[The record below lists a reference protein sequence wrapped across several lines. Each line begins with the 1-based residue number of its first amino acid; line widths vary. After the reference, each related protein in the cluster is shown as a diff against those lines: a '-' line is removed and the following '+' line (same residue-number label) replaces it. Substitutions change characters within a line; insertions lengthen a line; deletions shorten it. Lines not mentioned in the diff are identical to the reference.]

1 MASLDEEREEFLSSA
16 KVKNLSLFDFRLLNL
31 GLTVFRQG
39 RTLLDQGCPN
49 FDKTN
54 FGASVHEKIE
64 I

>member
-31 GLTVFRQG
+31 GLTRQG